1 MLDMASLMR
10 FSYWCSDVCSSDL
23 GGGGHRPYPLQ
34 VVVPAEAVVEAGAG
48 QAVAVRDLDR
58 RHPGLVQGL
67 RDRAHGVESAPVAGG
82 VHAVAQ
88 GHVLG
93 VPLSRVVHAVFFCC
107 DSAATRSGSEERAVG
122 EEGG

>member
-67 RDRAHGVESAPVAGG
+67 RDRAHVVESVLVADG

-88 GHVLG
+88 GHVLD
-93 VPLSRVVHAVFFCC
+93 R
-107 DSAATRSGSEERAVG
+107 SEERRVG
-122 EEGG
+122 QECGSTYSSLWSP